1 MPDLSCSYNTVSVS
15 RSAYRGKTNMNPRI
29 LNSIR
34 LFIILFSF
42 LGSLSAQERPLITQ
56 SPEVLAPGKVSFQLG
71 FDFLQD
77 VKYPA
82 SGLRGDQ
89 TSIGVMGVY
98 IGLGEIVEFEMN
110 WTAYNFLSI
119 SQQTPTS
126 LNLQLNSSGTSTS
139 DVGDLVLSTKILMFS
154 EGKKRPSIAFLPG
167 VQLPN
172 ASKAKGIGLDSTQF
186 YGSLLFGKHFG
197 KLNLFS
203 NVGLGILSNPIEAGV
218 QSDVLLYGLAG
229 IYPITSKISFATEVA
244 GRWNSNQSSVPL
256 GTESLSQARAGIQVQ
271 AWGLK
276 WDVAGL
282 AGLTENSPHSGI
294 VFGITK
300 DFQAFRKPPKKR

>member
-1 MPDLSCSYNTVSVS
+1 M
-15 RSAYRGKTNMNPRI
+15 PRI

-34 LFIILFSF
+34 FFIILFCL

-56 SPEVLAPGKVSFQLG
+56 SPEVLEPGKVSLQFG

-89 TSIGVMGVY
+89 TSIGVMGIY

-119 SQQTPTS
+119 SERTPTP

-139 DVGDLVLSTKILMFS
+139 DYGDLVLSTKILMFS

-172 ASKAKGIGLDSTQF
+172 ASASKREWVWIAHSFTDPFCSESILESSICFPMSALEYSQTRSKPEFKMTCCYTVWRESTP
-186 YGSLLFGKHFG
+186 SRR
-197 KLNLFS
+197 KL
-203 NVGLGILSNPIEAGV
+203 
-218 QSDVLLYGLAG
+218 VLPPKWPGAG
-229 IYPITSKISFATEVA
+229 IPA
-244 GRWNSNQSSVPL
+244 RDSVPL

-271 AWGLK
+271 AVGAEVGHRRSCRS
-276 WDVAGL
+276 D
-282 AGLTENSPHSGI
+282 
-294 VFGITK
+294 
-300 DFQAFRKPPKKR
+300 

>member
-1 MPDLSCSYNTVSVS
+1 
-15 RSAYRGKTNMNPRI
+15 MNARI

-34 LFIILFSF
+34 FYIILPCL
-42 LGSLSAQERPLITQ
+42 LGSLYAQERPLITQ
-56 SPEVLAPGKVSFQLG
+56 SPEVLEPGKVSFQVG

-89 TSIGVMGVY
+89 TSLGVMGIYV
-98 IGLGEIVEFEMN
+98 GLGEIVELEMN
-110 WTAYNFLSI
+110 WSAYNILSI
-119 SQQTPTS
+119 SQRTPTS

-139 DVGDLVLSTKILMFS
+139 DYGDLVLSTKILMFS
-154 EGKKRPSIAFLPG
+154 EGKKRPSIAFLPA

-172 ASKAKGIGLDSTQF
+172 ASAEKGLGLDSTQF

-218 QSDVLLYGLAG
+218 QNDVLLYGLAG

-244 GRWNSNQSSVPL
+244 GRWSTRQNNPPL
-256 GTESLSQARAGIQVQ
+256 GTESLSQVRAGIQVQ
-271 AWGLK
+271 AMGLK

-282 AGLTENSPHSGI
+282 AGLTEDSPRSGI
-294 VFGITK
+294 VFGISM
-300 DFQAFRKPPKKR
+300 DFQVFRKPPKKR

>member
-1 MPDLSCSYNTVSVS
+1 
-15 RSAYRGKTNMNPRI
+15 MNARI

-34 LFIILFSF
+34 FLLILLSF
-42 LGSLSAQERPLITQ
+42 LGSLYGQERPLITQ
-56 SPEVLAPGKVSFQLG
+56 SPDVLEPGKVSFQFG

-89 TSIGVMGVY
+89 TSLGVMGIY

-110 WTAYNFLSI
+110 WTAYNILSI
-119 SQQTPTS
+119 SQRTPTP
-126 LNLQLNSSGTSTS
+126 LNLELNSSGTSTS
-139 DVGDLVLSTKILMFS
+139 DYGDLVLSTKILMFS

-172 ASKAKGIGLDSTQF
+172 ASAAKGIGLDSTQF
-186 YGSLLFGKHFG
+186 YGSLLFGKHLG

-203 NVGLGILSNPIEAGV
+203 NVGIGILSNPIEAGV
-218 QSDVLLYGLAG
+218 QNDVLLYGLAG

-244 GRWNSNQSSVPL
+244 GRWNTRQDGAPL
-256 GTESLSQARAGIQVQ
+256 GTESLSQFRAGIQVQ
-271 AWGLK
+271 AVGLK
-276 WDVAGL
+276 WDIAGI
-282 AGLTENSPHSGI
+282 AGLTENSPRSGI
-294 VFGITK
+294 VIGVSK

>member
-1 MPDLSCSYNTVSVS
+1 MKAKILKTV
-15 RSAYRGKTNMNPRI
+15 
-29 LNSIR
+29 LF
-34 LFIILFSF
+34 FIIQSYLTIG
-42 LGSLSAQERPLITQ
+42 LCAQERPLITQ
-56 SPEVLAPGKVSFQLG
+56 SPEVLEPGKVSFQVG

-89 TSIGVMGVY
+89 TSIGVMGIY
-98 IGLGEIVEFEMN
+98 IGLGEIVEFELN

-126 LNLQLNSSGTSTS
+126 LNLELNSSGTSTS

-229 IYPITSKISFATEVA
+229 TYPITSKISFATEVA
-244 GRWNSNQSSVPL
+244 GRYNPNQSSVPL
-256 GTESLSQARAGIQVQ
+256 GTESLSQARAGIQIQ
-271 AWGLK
+271 AWWLK
-276 WDVAGL
+276 WDVAGF
-282 AGLTENSPHSGI
+282 AGLTQYSPHSGI
-294 VFGITK
+294 VFGVSK
-300 DFQAFRKPPKKR
+300 DFQAFRKPPKRR

>member
-1 MPDLSCSYNTVSVS
+1 
-15 RSAYRGKTNMNPRI
+15 MNARI

-34 LFIILFSF
+34 FFIILPCL
-42 LGSLSAQERPLITQ
+42 LGSLYAQERPLITQ
-56 SPEVLAPGKVSFQLG
+56 SPEVLEPGKVSFQVG

-89 TSIGVMGVY
+89 TSLGVMGIYV
-98 IGLGEIVEFEMN
+98 GLGEIVELEMN
-110 WTAYNFLSI
+110 WTAYNILSI
-119 SQQTPTS
+119 SQRSPTS

-139 DVGDLVLSTKILMFS
+139 DYGDLVLSTKILMFS

-172 ASKAKGIGLDSTQF
+172 ASASKGIGLDSTQF

-218 QSDVLLYGLAG
+218 QNDVLLYGLAG

-244 GRWNSNQSSVPL
+244 GRWNTRQDGAPL
-256 GTESLSQARAGIQVQ
+256 GTESLSQVRAGIQVQ
-271 AWGLK
+271 ALGLK

-282 AGLTENSPHSGI
+282 AGLTEDSPRSGI
-294 VFGITK
+294 VFGISM